1 MKILTVTTS
10 AQASTSAELQPSHV
24 QYESENKSQEG
35 ILDIERSTHDDKSIQ
50 IKQICSRCGRSFIL
64 EKGRKSCPHCLGPL
78 IVKTT
83 ISRKA

>member
-10 AQASTSAELQPSHV
+10 AQASTIAELQPSHL
-24 QYESENKSQEG
+24 QYESENKSQKG
-35 ILDIERSTHDDKSIQ
+35 VLDIERSKNDGKSIR
-50 IKQICSRCGRSFIL
+50 IIQICSRCGRSFIL
-64 EKGRKSCPHCLGPL
+64 EKGRKSCPHCLGRL